1 MTVIR
6 TGGVYAGRT
15 ENSGRNEDDWK
26 KFSFFAV
33 FPPGNPER
41 ILGKTVRGDEP
52 RATACGGSFA
62 RGEIGRNEQ
71 CPHEA
76 DLRRLSPR
84 IRGGVCN
91 TRPRV
96 AMQR

>member
-1 MTVIR
+1 M
-6 TGGVYAGRT
+6 
-15 ENSGRNEDDWK
+15 
-26 KFSFFAV
+26 KFSYLAV
-33 FPPGNPER
+33 FPPGSEAR
-41 ILGKTVRGDEP
+41 GKTVRGDEP

-62 RGEIGRNEQ
+62 RGEIKRNEQ

-76 DLRRLSPR
+76 DLRRLSLR

-96 AMQR
+96 TTKP